1 MISVTRLNGSVIHLN
16 AELISTVEAHHD
28 TVITL
33 VDGKT
38 CVVKDSADAV
48 VAKVITYRALVIA
61 QAEQL
66 ITERVR
72 EEDEQDL
79 PAANSVDVRPAAAQ
93 GPHLVV
99 LRPADY
105 SARR

>member
-38 CVVKDSADAV
+38 CVVTEPADDV

-66 ITERVR
+66 ITERHQ
-72 EEDEQDL
+72 EEE
-79 PAANSVDVRPAAAQ
+79 PAHEATPTASL
-93 GPHLVV
+93 HV
-99 LRPADY
+99 LRPAGSGDTTGE
-105 SARR
+105 R

>member
-38 CVVKDSADAV
+38 CVVTDPAETV

-66 ITERVR
+66 ISERLTE
-72 EEDEQDL
+72 DDDAL
-79 PAANSVDVRPAAAQ
+79 SAPAQ
-93 GPHLVV
+93 LHV
-99 LRPADY
+99 LRPALDGTTLDGT
-105 SARR
+105 ALGER